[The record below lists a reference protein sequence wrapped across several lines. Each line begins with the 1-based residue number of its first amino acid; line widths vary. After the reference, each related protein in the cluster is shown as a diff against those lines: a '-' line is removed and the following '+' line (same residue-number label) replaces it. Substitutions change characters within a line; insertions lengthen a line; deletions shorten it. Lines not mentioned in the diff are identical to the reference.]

1 MIRYTV
7 YLPSHTHDPLPIGA
21 IDYRPAA
28 NQAVLLGLLG
38 KDDVLLADKLCHAS
52 MQEAALQLDG
62 KNAETFYS
70 VAAAMHRVQARYPS
84 AFLEDGE

>member
-1 MIRYTV
+1 MSLHYTI

-28 NQAVLLGLLG
+28 NQAVL
-38 KDDVLLADKLCHAS
+38 
-52 MQEAALQLDG
+52 QLDG
-62 KNAETFYS
+62 SKEETFYS
-70 VAAAMHRVQARYPS
+70 VAAAMKSVQRRYPT

>member
-1 MIRYTV
+1 MSLHYTI

-28 NQAVLLGLLG
+28 NQAVL
-38 KDDVLLADKLCHAS
+38 
-52 MQEAALQLDG
+52 QLDG
-62 KNAETFYS
+62 SKEETFYS
-70 VAAAMHRVQARYPS
+70 VAAAMSCVQRRYPT

>member
-1 MIRYTV
+1 MMRYTI
-7 YLPSHTHDPLPIGA
+7 YLPSHTHDPLPIGT

-28 NQAVLLGLLG
+28 NQAVL
-38 KDDVLLADKLCHAS
+38 
-52 MQEAALQLDG
+52 QLDG
-62 KNAETFYS
+62 KSEETFYS